1 MKYLKKLV
9 KVALVGK
16 PQDEAYYQEYKDILI
31 RVIDNEKLPIVYNVN
46 FGHAMP
52 RCALQYGAVA
62 KVDMKQKK
70 IYVNR

>member
-1 MKYLKKLV
+1 MV
-9 KVALVGK
+9 NGVLVGK

-31 RVIDNEKLPIVYNVN
+31 RVIDNEKFPIVYNVN
-46 FGHAMP
+46 FGHSMP

-70 IYVNR
+70 IYVITS